1 MKSKIIIS
9 AVLLSTFCLLL
20 STPLYAQATSVIE
33 KSSVNLSLTPEK
45 LTVGTT
51 VNFNMTFKDPD
62 TGVLYDRAQIAVKI
76 FNADLNQP
84 VFSTSF
90 YSLNGNVVFD
100 YGFTE
105 EGNYKLILDASP
117 TEFSVQQF
125 QAFTKELPLTVLKAP
140 ISIWIYIKFLFALV
154 LMFIFGVFASR
165 QIFRRKKQA

>member
-1 MKSKIIIS
+1 MKSKTIIFGI
-9 AVLLSTFCLLL
+9 LLSTVYILL
-20 STPLYAQATSVIE
+20 STPVYAQTPSVTE
-33 KSSVNLSLTPEK
+33 KSPVNLSLTPEK
-45 LTVGTT
+45 LIIGTT

-84 VFSTSF
+84 VFSTNF
-90 YSLNGNVVFD
+90 YSLNGNIVFD

-105 EGNYKLILDASP
+105 EGNYKLILNASP

-125 QAFTKELPLTVLKAP
+125 KAFTKELPLTVLKAP
-140 ISIWIYIKFLFALV
+140 ILIWIYVKFLFALI
-154 LMFIFGVFASR
+154 LMFIFGAFASR